1 MARRPMRSDDLI
13 DREQLF
19 AALKSCRHDIAISM
33 SRMQINGPL
42 YVAASELLCSIDA
55 VAFILTNRPDV
66 LHMKPHGTRPT
77 SP

>member
-1 MARRPMRSDDLI
+1 MARRPKRSDDLI
-13 DREQLF
+13 DREQLL
-19 AALKSCRHDIAISM
+19 AALKSCRHDLAISM

-55 VAFILTNRPDV
+55 VAVVLTNRADFF
-66 LHMKPHGTRPT
+66 HAQPHGSRPT